1 MIKYI
6 LSLILSITLAMPAM
20 AQSDSKALA
29 DSAYAKEKY
38 DEALKLY
45 EQSTPS
51 AAVYYNM
58 GNCHYRLNHL
68 AHAILYYERAHL
80 LSPANADIQF
90 NLTMAR
96 SKTVD
101 KMVPRHEFFFVGW
114 YRSLC
119 NIMSVDSWAYW
130 ACASFLAALIAIML
144 YLFVYAERVRRIGIV
159 SAVVLL
165 LVCAF
170 SNLFAYSQ
178 RSALLHRTSAIVMT
192 NTGSVK
198 STPSASGKDLFV
210 LHEGT
215 RVEITDD
222 SLQGWYE
229 VELQDGKKGWIEAKL
244 IEII

>member
-6 LSLILSITLAMPAM
+6 LSLILSMALTMPVV
-20 AQSDSKALA
+20 AQGDTKALA

-38 DEALKLY
+38 EQALKLY
-45 EQSTPS
+45 EQANPS

-58 GNCHYRLNHL
+58 GNCYYRLNRL
-68 AHAILYYERAHL
+68 APAILYYERAHL
-80 LSPANADIQF
+80 LSPGNSDIQF

-101 KMVPRHEFFFVGW
+101 KLVSRHEFFFVGW

-119 NIMSVDSWAYW
+119 HIMSVDSWAYL
-130 ACASFLAALIAIML
+130 AVSCFFAALVGLLL
-144 YLFVYAERVRRIGIV
+144 YFFVQRERVRRIGV
-159 SAVVLL
+159 ASAVVLL

-170 SNLFAYSQ
+170 ANLFAYSQ
-178 RSALLHRTSAIVMT
+178 RSAQQHRTSAIVMT

-222 SLQGWYE
+222 TLQGWYE
-229 VELQDGKKGWIEAKL
+229 VELQDGKKGWIEAQL

>member
-1 MIKYI
+1 MMKHI
-6 LSLILSITLAMPAM
+6 LSLMLCLALSLPAV
-20 AQSDSKALA
+20 AQSDCKALA
-29 DSAYAKEKY
+29 DSAYTHEQY
-38 DEALKLY
+38 EEALQLY
-45 EQSTPS
+45 QQAKPS

-58 GNCHYRLNHL
+58 GNCHYRLGRL
-68 AHAILYYERAHL
+68 ASAILYYERAHL
-80 LSPANADIQF
+80 LSPGNGDIQF

-119 NIMSVDSWAYW
+119 HIMSVDSWA
-130 ACASFLAALIAIML
+130 ALAVSCFLAALVGL
-144 YLFVYAERVRRIGIV
+144 LLHLFVQGGRVRRASLA

-165 LVCAF
+165 LLCAF
-170 SNLFAYSQ
+170 ANLFAYSQ
-178 RSALLHRTSAIVMT
+178 RSAQQHRTSAIVMT

-222 SLQGWYE
+222 TLQGWYE
-229 VELQDGKKGWIEAKL
+229 VELQDGKKGWMEARL
-244 IEII
+244 VEII